1 MSASIDKERP
11 TVPLW
16 VPAESTKEDLE
27 YADLPIIDLSLPRD
41 EFLAQVD
48 KVKHAMETHG
58 FLYCINHPYS
68 VDEMTRVFSIANVP
82 FMEDLIPFEEK
93 KQYEGTMKT
102 TGSYQGYKLRE
113 YWHIDKGVRDQV
125 EIYNLNRDITKREH
139 PSGLRPYLAEIQKF
153 ANNNHYNI
161 LHPILRL
168 LALGLDLPENTFVNI
183 HGFDRVG
190 ETYVRFMKYYPR
202 TEDDESKSGGV
213 WLKGHTDFGTITI
226 LYSQPVSALQI
237 LSPDGKWRWIKH
249 IENALVIN
257 AGDAMEF
264 LSGGVYRA
272 TIHRVV
278 QPPSDQRNKERLG
291 VYYFALTDDDVRLAP
306 LITAPRDR
314 RFENGMEPT
323 MEVWR
328 KERTSR
334 YGQSELKKSEEA
346 GKERVEEEMIG
357 GVVVKHYN

>member
-1 MSASIDKERP
+1 
-11 TVPLW
+11 
-16 VPAESTKEDLE
+16 
-27 YADLPIIDLSLPRD
+27 
-41 EFLAQVD
+41 
-48 KVKHAMETHG
+48 
-58 FLYCINHPYS
+58 
-68 VDEMTRVFSIANVP
+68 
-82 FMEDLIPFEEK
+82 MEDLIPFEEK

-139 PSGLRPYLAEIQKF
+139 PSGLRPYLPEIQKF
-153 ANNNHYNI
+153 AENNHYNV

-168 LALGLDLPENTFVNI
+168 LALGLDLPEETLVNV

-202 TEDDESKSGGV
+202 TDEDESKSGGV

-272 TIHRVV
+272 TIHRVI

-291 VYYFALTDDDVRLAP
+291 VYYFALADDDVRLAP
-306 LITAPRDR
+306 LVASPRDR
-314 RFENGMEPT
+314 RFENGKEPT

-334 YGQSELKKSEEA
+334 YGQSELKKSVEA
-346 GKERVEEEMIG
+346 GKEHVEEEMIG